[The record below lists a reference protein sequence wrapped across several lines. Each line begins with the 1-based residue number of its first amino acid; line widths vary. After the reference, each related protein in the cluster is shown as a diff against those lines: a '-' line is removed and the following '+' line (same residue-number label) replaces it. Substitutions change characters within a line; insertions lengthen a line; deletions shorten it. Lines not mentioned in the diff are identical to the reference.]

1 MLTKLRLGACSYF
14 SDTLL
19 VLLFLWTAAA
29 PVDVAGNWRVE
40 FVVPN
45 GEMAVNM
52 TINQDGTKLSGRVV
66 NEDGEFPL
74 KGTVNDN
81 QVSITW
87 IVPEQGSQM
96 AITMKGTVDGEYISG
111 TARLGD
117 VGEGSL
123 SARRVSRNP

>member
-1 MLTKLRLGACSYF
+1 MMAL
-14 SDTLL
+14 
-19 VLLFLWTAAA
+19 LLFVWTAAA
-29 PVDVAGNWRVE
+29 AAPADVAGNWRVE
-40 FVVPN
+40 FVVPT

-52 TINQDGTKLSGRVV
+52 TINQNGSKLSGRVV

-74 KGTVNDN
+74 EGSVNDN
-81 QVSITW
+81 HVTVTW
-87 IVPEQGSQM
+87 VVPEQGSRM

-111 TARLGD
+111 TARLGN

>member
-1 MLTKLRLGACSYF
+1 MLAF
-14 SDTLL
+14 
-19 VLLFLWTAAA
+19 VLFLWSAAA
-29 PVDVAGNWRVE
+29 AATADVAGNWRVE
-40 FVVPN
+40 FVVPT
-45 GEMAVNM
+45 GEVAVNI

-74 KGTVNDN
+74 KGTVNGN

-96 AITMKGTVDGEYISG
+96 PITMKGTVDGEYISG